1 MEDTIPRT
9 GEEVDVKLS
18 LPDTGLLGWLK
29 GTRGDFGVLG
39 SGGKMGTTF
48 AQMLRRGLTEAGL
61 ERRVY
66 GVSRYG
72 RAGQRAYHEGLG
84 IEAIAADLGEP
95 EAVAR
100 LPEMENI
107 IFLVGEK
114 FGTADS
120 PERAWIQNV
129 IIPGLVA
136 RRYPE
141 SRILVLS
148 TGCVY
153 PFEPVTGGGSTE
165 ADPPDPVGEYAYT
178 CLGRERVF
186 DYYSRKNGTPVSIAR
201 LNYANEY
208 RYGVLVDIA
217 RRVYREEAV
226 DLSTPYVNVIWQKD
240 AVSRCLRCLEHA
252 ESPPRI
258 VNITGTEKASVKE
271 LAEAFGRHFGKRPCF
286 KGEPSESAWL
296 SSAALS
302 ESLFGLP
309 ETGLETMVNWI
320 GGYMEKGGELL
331 DKPTKFE
338 VRSGKF

>member
-1 MEDTIPRT
+1 MKNKIPES
-9 GEEVDVKLS
+9 GEEVDAKLS
-18 LPDTGLLGWLK
+18 EPDAGLVSWLK

-48 AQMLRRGLTEAGL
+48 AQMLVRGLKEAGL

-66 GVSRYG
+66 AVSRYSRG
-72 RAGQRAYHEGLG
+72 GHRAYHEGLG
-84 IEAIAADLGEP
+84 MEALAADLGEP
-95 EAVAR
+95 EAVES

-107 IFLVGEK
+107 VFLVGEK
-114 FGTADS
+114 FGTSDS

-136 RRYPE
+136 RRYPK

-153 PFEPVTGGGSTE
+153 PFEAVTGEGSTE
-165 ADPPDPVGEYAYT
+165 EDLPEPVGEYAYT

-186 DYYSRKNGTPVSIAR
+186 EYFSRKNGTPVSIAR

-217 RRVYREEAV
+217 RRVYGEEPV

-240 AVSRCLRCLEHA
+240 AVTRCLQCLRHA
-252 ESPPRI
+252 DSPPRVI
-258 VNITGTEKASVKE
+258 NITGMEKASVKE
-271 LAEAFGRHFGKRPCF
+271 LAEGFGRFFGKTPSFR
-286 KGEPSESAWL
+286 GEPSDSAWL

-302 ESLFGLP
+302 GQLFGP
-309 ETGLETMVNWI
+309 VETGLKTMVERI
-320 GGYMEKGGELL
+320 GGYIERGGELL
-331 DKPTKFE
+331 GKPTKFE

>member
-1 MEDTIPRT
+1 MEETIPQER
-9 GEEVDVKLS
+9 EEVDVKLS
-18 LPDTGLLGWLK
+18 SPDAGLREWLK
-29 GTRGDFGVLG
+29 ETEGDFGVLG

-48 AQMLRRGLTEAGL
+48 AQMLRRGLTEAGM

-66 GVSRYG
+66 GVSRYS
-72 RAGQRAYHEGLG
+72 RPGQREYHEALG
-84 IEAIAADLGEP
+84 IEAIGADLGEP
-95 EAVAR
+95 EAVAK
-100 LPEMENI
+100 LPEMENL

-129 IIPGLVA
+129 IIPGLIA
-136 RRYPE
+136 RRYPG

-153 PFEPVTGGGSTE
+153 PFEAVTGGGSTE
-165 ADPPDPVGEYAYT
+165 EDAPDPVGEYAYT

-217 RRVYREEAV
+217 LRVYHGEAV

-240 AVSRCLRCLEHA
+240 AVSRCLRCLRHA
-252 ESPPRI
+252 DSPPRI
-258 VNITGTEKASVKE
+258 VNITGPEKASVRE
-271 LAEAFGRHFGKRPCF
+271 LAEGFGKFFGKPVHF
-286 KGEPSESAWL
+286 TGEPSESAWL

-302 ESLFGLP
+302 GKLFGPP
-309 ETGLETMVNWI
+309 ETGLAEMTEWI
-320 GGYMEKGGELL
+320 GGYIVKGGELL
-331 DKPTKFE
+331 DKPT
-338 VRSGKF
+338 